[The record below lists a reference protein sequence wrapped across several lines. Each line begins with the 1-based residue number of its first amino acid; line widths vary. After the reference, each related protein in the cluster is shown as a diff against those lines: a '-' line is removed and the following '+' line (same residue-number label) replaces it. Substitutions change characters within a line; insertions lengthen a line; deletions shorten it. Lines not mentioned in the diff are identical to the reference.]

1 MLACIL
7 AARGLR
13 LVIGPSS
20 SGEDGGGRVR
30 AERVGVFDVTAGVL
44 LVLER
49 TAVEALRFLGAGG
62 VSGSSSERAAGALG
76 LGLGRA
82 RLRFR
87 LRGGFGGSR
96 WIQRRSADHEKIN
109 NVKQPHVECNIRPIS
124 QYAFA
129 LES

>member
-1 MLACIL
+1 M
-7 AARGLR
+7 
-13 LVIGPSS
+13 IGPSS
-20 SGEDGGGRVR
+20 SGEDGGRRVR
-30 AERVGVFDVTAGVL
+30 AERVGVFGVTAGVL
-44 LVLER
+44 MVLER
-49 TAVEALRFLGAGG
+49 AAVEALRFLGDGG
-62 VSGSSSERAAGALG
+62 VSDSSSESAAGALG

-96 WIQRRSADHEKIN
+96 WIQRRSANNEGIN
-109 NVKQPHVECNIRPIS
+109 GATQPHVRCNIRPIS

>member
-1 MLACIL
+1 M
-7 AARGLR
+7 
-13 LVIGPSS
+13 IGPSS
-20 SGEDGGGRVR
+20 SGEDRGRRVH
-30 AERVGVFDVTAGVL
+30 AERVGVCGVTAGVL

-49 TAVEALRFLGAGG
+49 AAVEALRFLGAGG

-87 LRGGFGGSR
+87 LRGGLGGSR
-96 WIQRRSADHEKIN
+96 WIQRRSANHEGIN
-109 NVKQPHVECNIRPIS
+109 DATQPHVECNIRPIS